1 MAKTA
6 NIAEAVLADSADVF
20 ALQYERL
27 ILSGRMDDLA
37 NTQIQFVA
45 YLAGNNRLHTN
56 NGVAYI
62 KNLK

>member
-20 ALQYERL
+20 ALQYERS

-37 NTQIQFVA
+37 NTQIQFGGLFSGKQSIT
-45 YLAGNNRLHTN
+45 YEQWCRIH
-56 NGVAYI
+56 
-62 KNLK
+62 KKS